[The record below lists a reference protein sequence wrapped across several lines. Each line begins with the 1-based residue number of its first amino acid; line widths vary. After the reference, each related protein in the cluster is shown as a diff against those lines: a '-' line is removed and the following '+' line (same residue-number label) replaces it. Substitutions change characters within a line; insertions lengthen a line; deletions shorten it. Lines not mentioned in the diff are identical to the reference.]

1 MINKNDITI
10 AIKVLNHKMSIL
22 SIKFRKDDGG
32 WISEKAYVHWNALK
46 NARDLL
52 RR

>member
-1 MINKNDITI
+1 MTKAEILI
-10 AIKVLNHKMSIL
+10 AIKVLNYKMSLL
-22 SIKFRKDDGG
+22 STNFRSDDGG
-32 WISEKAYVHWNALK
+32 WSNEKAYVKWLVFK

>member
-1 MINKNDITI
+1 MINKDDINL

-22 SIKFRKDDGG
+22 SQKFRTDEGG
-32 WISEKAYVHWNALK
+32 WKCEGAYIKWHFFK
-46 NARDLL
+46 KARDQL